1 MGKVSNRSRFPAP
14 ASRGRMHH
22 SLFAVALSLW
32 VALSGCAWAQAKPTE
47 PDPESAQLQARIR
60 ALREAN
66 AAVVGV
72 RATAVDD
79 ARSVETL
86 GRRRQGSGVVIDADG
101 LVLTIGYLILE
112 AEQVDLVIDGE
123 RTIPARVVAYDL
135 ASGFG
140 LLQALAPV
148 KVGAVRFGN
157 SAEVSTSEPLMISSG
172 GEDADRSLAQLVSR
186 RAFSGYWEYHI
197 DGALFTTPP
206 RTDHSG
212 AGLFNA
218 SGELLGIGSLVVSDA
233 LGADHPRLAGN
244 MFVPIDLLKPILDE
258 LRRDGA
264 SRSSSRAWLGMNC
277 IEQGGAVRVFRI
289 SRDSPAEDAGLR
301 PGDRIVSIDGTQV
314 SDLETLYKTL
324 WRDGVQREVVLEIRR
339 AGGIETVRVQSVDR
353 AKTLSKPKGI

>member
-1 MGKVSNRSRFPAP
+1 MGALTKSSRWRLRAPLASVAALGLWLVLAGSAFAQDKPAE
-14 ASRGRMHH
+14 AG
-22 SLFAVALSLW
+22 
-32 VALSGCAWAQAKPTE
+32 
-47 PDPESAQLQARIR
+47 DDSAQLQARVR
-60 ALREAN
+60 VLREAD

-79 ARSVETL
+79 ARSIETL

-112 AEQVDLVIDGE
+112 AEQVDLVVDGE
-123 RTIPARVVAYDL
+123 RTVPARVVAYDL

-148 KVGAVRFGN
+148 KVGAAHLGT
-157 SAEVSTSEPLMISSG
+157 SANVSTDEPLMISSG
-172 GEDADRSLAQLVSR
+172 GEEGERSIARLVSR
-186 RAFSGYWEYHI
+186 RGFSGYWEYHI

-218 SGELLGIGSLVVSDA
+218 RGELLGIGSLVVSDA
-233 LGADHPRLAGN
+233 LGTDHPGLPGN
-244 MFVPIDLLKPILDE
+244 MFVPIDLLKPILTE
-258 LRRDGA
+258 MRREGA

-277 IEQGGAVRVFRI
+277 VVQGGSVRVVRV
-289 SRDSPAEDAGLR
+289 SRDSPAEDAGLS
-301 PGDRIVSIDGTQV
+301 PGDTIVSIDGTKV

-324 WRDGVQREVVLEIRR
+324 WGNAVQREVVLEIRR
-339 AGGIETVRVQSVDR
+339 GGSTETIKVQSVDR
-353 AKTLSKPKGI
+353 ASTLSKPKGI